1 VHAWQDI
8 SDFSQLLCADVQLQV
23 FEAVMNKDLAEV
35 QHVYRGDGML
45 NLSDP
50 DQIFNTIT
58 SSVVEYDCFGVFLS
72 VLQHLLVIPSA
83 DLAGKQ
89 QWEAAEEALHQIVT
103 HSDDEYSLTYEVCV
117 CMCLSYVCLCIHG
130 ISTVYSKPH
139 IAGLVSVSVHVQTIH
154 AQQLLFVV
162 QQPSCNLN
170 VLASLMNTLQQR

>member
-1 VHAWQDI
+1 M
-8 SDFSQLLCADVQLQV
+8 LLLNLTQV

-103 HSDDEYSLTYEVCV
+103 HSDDEYSLTYEV
-117 CMCLSYVCLCIHG
+117 
-130 ISTVYSKPH
+130 
-139 IAGLVSVSVHVQTIH
+139 
-154 AQQLLFVV
+154 
-162 QQPSCNLN
+162 
-170 VLASLMNTLQQR
+170 R